1 MQTLTT
7 DAEFKDLI
15 PPLDADELAQ
25 LEANLVADGCRE
37 AIVAWD
43 GVIID
48 GHNRYAICERLGIPY
63 GITEREFNDRSEA
76 VEWIIRN
83 QFGRRNINAF
93 TRGQLALRLE
103 SVIAAKAKANQ
114 QARKGDQPGT
124 TRQNSAHLSKN
135 PVKTRDEI
143 AKIAGV
149 SHDTIAKV
157 KRITNEGDTATIE
170 AAKAGSISINAAH
183 EHTAKSQ
190 LDDYDEQLAR
200 MRANCGDPFAD
211 AVKDG
216 VTLRTVAHFRQF
228 AALSDDDQKGAG
240 KQVLRGWKI
249 GDAVR
254 FAKNEVTMS
263 SDITE
268 LVARVE
274 SSGRQSGGWDVNGW
288 RVSIQ
293 KL

>member
-7 DAEFKDLI
+7 DPEFQDLI
-15 PPLDADELAQ
+15 PPLEVDELAQ
-25 LEANLVADGCRE
+25 LEANLAADGCRE

-63 GITEREFNDRSEA
+63 GITEREFNDRAEA

-93 TRGQLALRLE
+93 TRGQLALRLKE
-103 SVIAAKAKANQ
+103 AIAARAKANMVEGGKKTQ
-114 QARKGDQPGT
+114 KEGRANLPTLVEKIQ
-124 TRQNSAHLSKN
+124 
-135 PVKTRDEI
+135 TRDEL
-143 AKIAGV
+143 AKTAGI
-149 SHDTIAKV
+149 SPRQINKV
-157 KRITNEGDTATIE
+157 DAVLKSGDDATIE
-170 AAKAGSISINAAH
+170 AAKAGVISINAAH

-190 LDDYDEQLAR
+190 LDDYDKQLAR

-228 AALSDDDQKGAG
+228 AALSDEDQKGAG

-254 FAKNEVTMS
+254 FAKNEVGMS

-274 SSGRQSGGWDVNGW
+274 SSGRQSGGWYVNGW